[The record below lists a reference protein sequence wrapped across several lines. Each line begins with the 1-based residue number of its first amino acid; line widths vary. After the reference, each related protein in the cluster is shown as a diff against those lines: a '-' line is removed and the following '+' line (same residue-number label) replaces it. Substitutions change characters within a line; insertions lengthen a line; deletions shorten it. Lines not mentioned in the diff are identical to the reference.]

1 MILFKT
7 MRADL
12 TDPSK
17 LLDYEKTS
25 SFKYGAR
32 WNSQGTGALYF
43 SSNVQNAMLELANY
57 VDSPKM
63 ANVSSVVAVYE
74 LSDSVALHEII
85 PNQLNDDWN
94 TYPYPAQ
101 LQLFGDSLLKNP
113 YIDGIIAP
121 SISINDDI
129 ARSKFN
135 AIRRSCYANIIL
147 DPTSSVMNTIR
158 LIDTVKPIYSDRMFG
173 LT

>member
-63 ANVSSVVAVYE
+63 ANASSVVAVYE
-74 LSDSVALHEII
+74 LSDTAMLHEIV
-85 PNQLNDDWN
+85 PSELSDDWN
-94 TYPYPAQ
+94 TYPYPAS
-101 LQLFGDSLLKNP
+101 LQLMGDGILGQP
-113 YIDGIIAP
+113 DIHGIIAP
-121 SISINDDI
+121 SIAINDDI
-129 ARSKFN
+129 ARSKVN
-135 AIRRSCYANIIL
+135 AIRRSCYANVIL
-147 DPTSSVMNTIR
+147 DPTSEIIKSIR
-158 LIDTVKPIYSDRMFG
+158 LIDTMKPIYSGRMFG
-173 LT
+173 S